1 LQGVPAVLLLDPGR
15 EGINFKSQS
24 AQRGLAVI
32 SVYTTPREHIA
43 TRGPN
48 VTAGDAASIFTSDVD
63 EILEEILKLG
73 ADVVGVVPVPDV
85 AVHTADMLA
94 AKLNLPGNGA
104 ELALARRN
112 KAAMRETAAL
122 AGLRIPRFALVKD
135 VQDIAAAAA
144 TVGFPAIV
152 KQTVSAGSHGTRLLS
167 CSEDADDN
175 STLLTLDYYGRPV
188 EAWLVE
194 QYVRGREL
202 AVNCFSYQ
210 GKHQVVDI
218 WEYRQPGEQDYS
230 FPYWESAQIPQDDP
244 DWQKAVDYV
253 HQVLSAFGVTLGPSH
268 TEVKVFEG
276 EVYLMEIA
284 ARLPGGPMIDQ
295 WIAHSNLDPMQ
306 QALDCRL
313 GKRPAFLDIPVRFDS
328 FCGASAIRNDG
339 PAGVLTEIRGL
350 EDLAGTPGID
360 KVLLTYKVGDLVPTT
375 DSVRNIPV
383 GVWVS
388 ASDYATLVERLAHV
402 RDTVELVIEPVEGLR

>member
-1 LQGVPAVLLLDPGR
+1 
-15 EGINFKSQS
+15 
-24 AQRGLAVI
+24 
-32 SVYTTPREHIA
+32 
-43 TRGPN
+43 
-48 VTAGDAASIFTSDVD
+48 
-63 EILEEILKLG
+63 
-73 ADVVGVVPVPDV
+73 
-85 AVHTADMLA
+85 
-94 AKLNLPGNGA
+94 
-104 ELALARRN
+104 
-112 KAAMRETAAL
+112 
-122 AGLRIPRFALVKD
+122 
-135 VQDIAAAAA
+135 
-144 TVGFPAIV
+144 
-152 KQTVSAGSHGTRLLS
+152 
-167 CSEDADDN
+167 
-175 STLLTLDYYGRPV
+175 
-188 EAWLVE
+188 
-194 QYVRGREL
+194 
-202 AVNCFSYQ
+202 VNCFSYQ

-350 EDLAGTPGID
+350 EDLAGTSGID